1 MTKTKQTWRLAKLP
15 LAVSL
20 ASTLAAPAFGVT
32 FNIGEIEGQFDS
44 SLSVGASW
52 SVKGADKD
60 LYGKNNGGYGLS
72 QTGDDGRLNFKR
84 GETFSKIFKG
94 VHDLE
99 LKYGDTGVFVRGKY
113 WYDFELKDES
123 RLFKDISD
131 SNRKEGA
138 KSSGAQVLD
147 AFVYHNYAIADQP
160 GSVRLGKQVVSWG
173 ESTFIRNSINEINP
187 VDVSAFRRPGAEI
200 KEGLIPVNM
209 FYVAQSL
216 TENLSAEAF
225 YQLEWDQTVVD
236 NCGTF
241 FSGADILQDGCDT
254 NLNVLSPAPLA
265 LLANPVLGPN
275 LRALGINFTGT
286 SEGVMVPRGPDR
298 DARDSG
304 QWGLAFRYTFE
315 PLDTEFGLYA
325 MNYHSRTPVFS
336 AQAGPQA
343 RYLQTAGAIGAAGGG
358 FDITDACIAAV
369 GGANAAACVQGVAFS
384 NIAGSSNYFLEYPED
399 IRLYGLSFATTLPTG
414 TSWAGEF
421 SYRPN
426 APVLL
431 NSTDILYAG
440 VRGLAQFGGGLAGAS
455 ALSLLGGD
463 PASIPGSTVH
473 GYNRKEIT
481 QFQTTFTH
489 FFDQVMGAS
498 RLTLVGEVGIV
509 QVGGLENSSE
519 VRYGRD
525 AVFGP
530 GPLPGGA
537 CPTINGAGKNQSRY
551 CEDDGFVTSTAW
563 GYRARAI
570 WDYPDVFAGVNLKPS
585 VSWSHDVDG
594 YGPNGLFTEGAKAVS
609 LGLDA
614 DYQNTYTASLSYT
627 DFFGGKYN
635 TATDRD
641 FVALSFGVNF

>member
-1 MTKTKQTWRLAKLP
+1 MTTKTKPYWRLAKLP

-52 SVKGADKD
+52 STAKRDRD
-60 LYGKNNGGYGLS
+60 LIGSSNGGTGFT

-94 VHDLE
+94 IHDLE

-138 KSSGAQVLD
+138 QSSGAEILD
-147 AFVYHNYAIADQP
+147 AFIYHNYAIGDQP

-173 ESTFIRNSINEINP
+173 ESTFIMNGINAINP
-187 VDVSAFRRPGAEI
+187 IDVAAFRRPGAEI

-209 FYVAQSL
+209 FYLSQSL
-216 TENLSAEAF
+216 TESLSAEAF

-241 FSGADILQDGCDT
+241 FAVDVLQDGCAS
-254 NLNVLSPAPLA
+254 NYHVQSYPAGLA
-265 LLANPVLGPN
+265 G
-275 LRALGINFTGT
+275 ALGAVGAAGS
-286 SEGVMVPRGPDR
+286 SEGVMVRRAGDN

-304 QWGLAFRYTFE
+304 QWGVALRWLGDEAEY
-315 PLDTEFGLYA
+315 GLYA
-325 MNYHSRTPVFS
+325 LNYHSRTPNVS
-336 AQAGPQA
+336 YINADAA
-343 RYLQTAGAIGAAGGG
+343 SIAAIATTAGRLPP
-358 FDITDACIAAV
+358 
-369 GGANAAACVQGVAFS
+369 AFRTPFVS
-384 NIAGSSNYFLEYPED
+384 LGLLGTGSYFLDYPED
-399 IRLYGLSFATTLPTG
+399 IRLYGASFSTTLPTG
-414 TSWAGEF
+414 TAWQGEI

-426 APVLL
+426 MPLQINTVDTTGWLASGIGGALAVD
-431 NSTDILYAG
+431 NVSAA
-440 VRGLAQFGGGLAGAS
+440 LAQAGQA
-455 ALSLLGGD
+455 
-463 PASIPGSTVH
+463 H
-473 GYNRKEIT
+473 RGYNRKEVT
-481 QFQTTFTH
+481 QLQTTFTH
-489 FFDQVMGAS
+489 FIDQVLGAE
-498 RLTLVGEVGIV
+498 RMTLVGEIGYTRI
-509 QVGGLENSSE
+509 GGLESLDK

-525 AVFGP
+525 AIY
-530 GPLPGGA
+530 GGYNDA
-537 CPTINGAGKNQSRY
+537 SAIAMNGRH
-551 CEDDGFVTSTAW
+551 GFYTSGSW
-563 GYRARAI
+563 GYRARGI
-570 WDYPDVFAGVNLKPS
+570 LDYNNVFAGINLKPN
-585 VSWSHDVDG
+585 VAWSHDVDG
-594 YGPNGLFTEGAKAVS
+594 YGPVFNEGAKAVS

-627 DFFGGKYN
+627 NFFGGDYN
-635 TATDRD
+635 TQTDRD